1 MSPSLIDPSVPT
13 HLERILLK
21 CLALSPEDRFDSIEE
36 IMLELNRVDPSDQAL
51 AGREEV
57 IQQIA
62 QCLQRVHQGEQL
74 HVHFVGTRGS
84 GKTWAKDTLCE
95 AALQQGLPTYVLDSN
110 ESSKAFILEQIAHRL
125 PLVVCSR
132 GHEIPKLG
140 LPLVTI
146 EIEWLGLS
154 QLRRSLFSH
163 APRTPN
169 LTEKSQWLYEQT
181 KGIPALLL
189 PMLLEYTIRD
199 AFHLPQNPELLLP
212 DSWVNNIS
220 DTHWEVLCALTYLD
234 RALTTKELTTIIPS
248 CTDSILAELRHRSL
262 IKKHAMTWRISCLL
276 VASYVKR
283 HQQIDTTLR
292 QRWREELTVDVR
304 SAESIHRCD
313 RRAQSTRQARLVL
326 EKIWRR
332 ADSARPKLQRRAQDH
347 YGGMSSVR
355 GSYVSTRRVDIRKKL
370 CQ

>member
-1 MSPSLIDPSVPT
+1 MLLNKRPFDSRERHIPMSPSLIDPSVPT

-21 CLALSPEDRFDSIEE
+21 CLALGPEDRFDSIEE

-181 KGIPALLL
+181 KGSGCSYQCCRIYHP
-189 PMLLEYTIRD
+189 RC
-199 AFHLPQNPELLLP
+199 FHLPQNPELLP
-212 DSWVNNIS
+212 DSWVTNIS
-220 DTHWEVLCALTYLD
+220 KPTGKFYE
-234 RALTTKELTTIIPS
+234 R
-248 CTDSILAELRHRSL
+248 
-262 IKKHAMTWRISCLL
+262 
-276 VASYVKR
+276 
-283 HQQIDTTLR
+283 
-292 QRWREELTVDVR
+292 
-304 SAESIHRCD
+304 
-313 RRAQSTRQARLVL
+313 
-326 EKIWRR
+326 
-332 ADSARPKLQRRAQDH
+332 
-347 YGGMSSVR
+347 
-355 GSYVSTRRVDIRKKL
+355 
-370 CQ
+370 